1 MDANEA
7 NWFNARYTILDW
19 LCGSFGDFLSL
30 PSNVNISNAKI
41 VKDHFQH
48 ISMCVQLLT
57 VHYKSCHR
65 IIPALHGSFNEGSES
80 SVVSDL
86 HLCSR
91 EVIHDVVTYGDMTC
105 VRKD

>member
-41 VKDHFQH
+41 VRDHFQH

-57 VHYKSCHR
+57 VHYKSRHH
-65 IIPALHGSFNEGSES
+65 IIPALYGSFNEGSES

-86 HLCSR
+86 RLYSK
-91 EVIHDVVTYGDMTC
+91 EVIHDVVTYGNMTC
-105 VRKD
+105 VRKE